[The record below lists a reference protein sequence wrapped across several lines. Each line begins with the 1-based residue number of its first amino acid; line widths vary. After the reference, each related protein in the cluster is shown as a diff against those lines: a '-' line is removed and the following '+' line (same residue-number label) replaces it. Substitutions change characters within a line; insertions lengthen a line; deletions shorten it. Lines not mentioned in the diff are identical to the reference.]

1 MIMGQHLLI
10 ECRGQHAAL
19 DSDELRALM
28 TRAAK
33 AGKATVLVDH
43 FHEFGG
49 HGGITG
55 VLVLAESHIT
65 VHTWPEYQYAAFDI
79 FMCGDA
85 QPMKTARLIADR
97 FPDDNVCIKAIDR
110 GFPPDTDGSCVV
122 LMPDVAPA
130 SVTSRPKGLSSYG

>member
-19 DSDELRALM
+19 GSDELKALM

-33 AGKATVLVDH
+33 AGSATVLIEH

-49 HGGITG
+49 HGGVTG
-55 VLVLAESHIT
+55 VLMLAESHIT
-65 VHTWPEYQYAAFDI
+65 VHTWPEYKYAAFDI

-85 QPMKTARLIADR
+85 QPMKAARVIADQ
-97 FPDDNVCIKAIDR
+97 FPDAEVCIKAAAR
-110 GFPPDTDGSCVV
+110 GYPADKDSGFVVLTPDT
-122 LMPDVAPA
+122 APM
-130 SVTSRPKGLSSYG
+130 SVTSRPKGISNNG

>member
-1 MIMGQHLLI
+1 MLG
-10 ECRGQHAAL
+10 
-19 DSDELRALM
+19 SDELKALM

-33 AGKATVLVDH
+33 AGSATVLVEH

-49 HGGITG
+49 HGGVTG

-85 QPMKTARLIADR
+85 EPMKAAQVIADQ
-97 FPDDNVCIKAIDR
+97 FPDADVCIKAVAR
-110 GFPPDTDGSCVV
+110 GFPRGEDGGEDGGLVV
-122 LMPDVAPA
+122 LVPDLVSA
-130 SVTSRPKGLSSYG
+130 SVTPVQKRTLSNV